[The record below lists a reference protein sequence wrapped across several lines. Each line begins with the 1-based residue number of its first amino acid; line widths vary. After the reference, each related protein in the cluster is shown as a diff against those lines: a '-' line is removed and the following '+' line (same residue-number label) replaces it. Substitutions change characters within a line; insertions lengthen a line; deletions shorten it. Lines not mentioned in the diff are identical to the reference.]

1 MTTRTLTALA
11 LGLALLPA
19 LAACGGAEEPMTDP
33 ITGDEAAVAPAEGEA
48 AEAPVEAPA
57 EVAKV
62 DPPTAAAPVEAPEL
76 PTLSEAATTTESG
89 LTLEDVVVG
98 DGAEAVAG
106 QPVSVEY
113 AGFLEDGTLFD
124 TSIGRAPFE
133 FVLGTGAVIA
143 GWDEGV
149 AGMKVGG
156 RRILKIPGDLA
167 YGEMGFPP
175 TIPPDATLIFDVQL
189 LRAGE

>member
-1 MTTRTLTALA
+1 MLRTLRALA
-11 LGLALLPA
+11 LGLALVPA
-19 LAACGGAEEPMTDP
+19 LAACGGAAEDATNTDP
-33 ITGDEAAVAPAEGEA
+33 ITGAEGDAPAEGEA
-48 AEAPVEAPA
+48 AAPEAPA
-57 EVAKV
+57 EVEKV
-62 DPPTAAAPVEAPEL
+62 DPPTVAAPVEAPEL
-76 PTLSEAATTTESG
+76 PTLTEAAVTTDSG
-89 LTLEDVVVG
+89 LVMEDVVVG

-106 QPVSVEY
+106 KPVSVEY

-124 TSIGRAPFE
+124 TSIGRAPFQ
-133 FVLGTGAVIA
+133 FVLGTGAVIP

-189 LRAGE
+189 LQAGE